1 MQMNDLYRKSSLE
14 RLSSPEQLDQM
25 ISVTSPAV
33 WLAFGGGALCLAA
46 LLIWSLTAWLPS
58 RVSANGIF
66 LADQN
71 TYPFTSEVNGIV
83 REVRVELGDEVHAG
97 DVLAVLDTT
106 DGQQQLD
113 ALNGRLAKVEA
124 VTLES
129 TDDEATSDNLSLLR
143 MKSQLST
150 LSSDV
155 QQQKVVLDK
164 RKAELEAL
172 ASQVDAA
179 RQARDAARENL
190 FSALPTDSGLAI
202 QLQYQEAQ
210 TVYNA
215 AWQTYESLNSSEY
228 QSLVT
233 TGLNLPMT
241 LIEAGQTAKTSSLSA
256 LGSIYKTITGVM
268 QYPVM
273 KQRAYDKMVEAK
285 AALDKAQAAYEES
298 NARSVALNNEQ
309 SVLNDAYSTASSEY
323 STIYSRQMSLQE
335 QVNSQ
340 ELQILS
346 ALVGQEN
353 SANSYI
359 QQFSDEKAAAIDT
372 LQRQIVQQEQNM
384 DKYTLCASA
393 DGSIIDVTVRPG
405 SAVSAGTTIAT
416 VRQVKDSA
424 ADVIKCYVPIST
436 GKQIEPGMTVLIY
449 PTTVSQQEYGH
460 MEATVT
466 SVDEYVSSTSSLLAD
481 LGVDSLVSSFS
492 QSGPVIRVE
501 CTLRTDDSTASG
513 YYWSSKKG
521 ASVTLSQSTMVT
533 AEIVTERR
541 HPITMLI
548 PALKKWFADLGSSSQ
563 PAANAS

>member
-14 RLSSPEQLDQM
+14 RLASPEQLDQM
-25 ISVTSPAV
+25 ISITSPAV
-33 WLAFGGGALCLAA
+33 WLAFGGGALCLVA
-46 LLIWSLTAWLPS
+46 LLIWSITAWLPS
-58 RVSANGIF
+58 RVSTNGIF

-71 TYPFTSEVNGIV
+71 TYPFTSEVSGIV
-83 REVRVELGDEVHAG
+83 REVKVKLGDEVHAG

-113 ALNGRLAKVEA
+113 ALNDRLAKVEA

-129 TDDEATSDNLSLLR
+129 TDDEATSDNLSLLK

-164 RKAELEAL
+164 RKAELETLNA
-172 ASQVDAA
+172 QVDAA
-179 RQARDAARENL
+179 KQARDTARENL
-190 FSALPTDSGLAI
+190 FNALPQDSGLPV
-202 QLQYQEAQ
+202 QLRYQEAQ
-210 TVYNA
+210 TVYSA
-215 AWQTYESLNSSEY
+215 AWQTYESLANSQY
-228 QSLVT
+228 QNLVT
-233 TGLNLPMT
+233 TTLDLPMT
-241 LIEAGQTAKTSSLSA
+241 LVEASQTAKTSPLSA
-256 LGSIYKTITGVM
+256 LGSIYKTITSVV

-285 AALDKAQAAYEES
+285 AALDEAQAAYEES
-298 NARSVALNNEQ
+298 NAQSVALSNEQ
-309 SVLNDAYSTASSEY
+309 SVLNDAYSMASSEY
-323 STIYSRQMSLQE
+323 STLYSRQMSLQE
-335 QVNSQ
+335 QINSL

-353 SANSYI
+353 SANTYI
-359 QQFSDEKAAAIDT
+359 QQFEDEKAAALDT
-372 LQRQIVQQEQNM
+372 LKRQIEQQKQDM

-393 DGSIIDVTVRPG
+393 DGSVIDVTVRPG

-416 VRQVKDSA
+416 VRQVKDSGT
-424 ADVIKCYVPIST
+424 DIIKCYVPIST
-436 GKQIEPGMTVLIY
+436 GKQIEPGMTVLVY
-449 PTTVSQQEYGH
+449 PTTVNQQEYGH
-460 MEATVT
+460 MEATVI
-466 SVDEYVSSTSSLLAD
+466 SVDEYVSSTNSLMAD
-481 LGVDSLVSSFS
+481 LGVDSLVSTFS

-501 CTLRTDDSTASG
+501 CALKTDDSTASG

-521 ASVTLSQSTMVT
+521 ATVTLSQSTMVT

-548 PALKKWFADLGSSSQ
+548 PALKKWFANLGQSTQVVS
-563 PAANAS
+563 NAS